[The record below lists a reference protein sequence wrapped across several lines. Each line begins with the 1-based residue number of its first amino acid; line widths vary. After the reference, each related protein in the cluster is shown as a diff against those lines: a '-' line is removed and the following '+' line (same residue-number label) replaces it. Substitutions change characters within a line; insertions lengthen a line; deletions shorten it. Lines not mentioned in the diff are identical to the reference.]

1 MGEIWVMNP
10 TGVNLVESRGIA
22 PRLATL
28 EGARLGLLNNN
39 KPNSQLLQDHIV
51 ELLSENARLKGVLR
65 KQKPNAAVGAE
76 GLDAY
81 SNEVQAVITA
91 IGD

>member
-1 MGEIWVMNP
+1 METIRVLNP
-10 TGVNLVESRGIA
+10 TGVNLVEARAIA

-39 KPNSQLLQDHIV
+39 KPNAQLLQDHII
-51 ELLSENARLKGVLR
+51 ELLSADARLGEVVR

-76 GLDAY
+76 GLEAY
-81 SNEVQAVITA
+81 GKEVQAVITA

>member
-1 MGEIWVMNP
+1 MEEIWVMNP

-39 KPNSQLLQDHIV
+39 KPNSRLLQDHIAK
-51 ELLSENARLKGVLR
+51 LISEDARLEGVLW
-65 KQKPNAAVGAE
+65 KQKPNPAVGAQ